1 MDYWRKN
8 SWDVSADSYLQK
20 SLRTEWKKEQK
31 NIEFKEL
38 PYWTWRV
45 WTSRTMSCKSFSFPK
60 VGPTNGQM
68 VGWFSGARSFVLF
81 SCLLPLKWWPNCG
94 LQLCVDGGRGL
105 FEGQLQKKSNY
116 RPKSNFECIVW
127 AVANRKKKIRKSH
140 SICFTSAFKM
150 GANFG
155 SLALPHCLLSVTS
168 SCREWS
174 SFR

>member
-1 MDYWRKN
+1 MYPCILKNARFCIFFWLKSTLQNFVIKMDSWRKN

-81 SCLLPLKWWPNCG
+81 FLPASVEMVAKLWSTIVCG
-94 LQLCVDGGRGL
+94 WG
-105 FEGQLQKKSNY
+105 EGV
-116 RPKSNFECIVW
+116 VW
-127 AVANRKKKIRKSH
+127 GAVAKEIQ
-140 SICFTSAFKM
+140 
-150 GANFG
+150 
-155 SLALPHCLLSVTS
+155 LSS
-168 SCREWS
+168 KE
-174 SFR
+174 